1 MLLDKL
7 IGEFDRGLRSL
18 TGVTRTSR
26 PYPGAN
32 LELDDAA
39 LTQEER
45 QHAGALM
52 RVNHVGEV
60 CAQALYQAQKLATRS
75 ENLKQAFA
83 AAAAEEEDHLAWT
96 AARIEAL
103 GGRPSLLNPLWYT
116 GSLAIGF
123 IAGRLGD
130 RVSLGFMAETERQ
143 VEHHLDSHLESL
155 PAGDTASRAVVE
167 QMRTDEMKHARSA
180 MEAGGAELPFPL
192 TAAMRAMSKVMTRT
206 AYYI

>member
-18 TGVTRTSR
+18 TGVTRTAR

-32 LELDDAA
+32 LELEDAA
-39 LTQEER
+39 LTPEER
-45 QHAGALM
+45 QHAAALM

-75 ENLKQAFA
+75 EKLKQAFA
-83 AAAAEEEDHLAWT
+83 VAAEEEEDHLAWT
-96 AARIEAL
+96 ASRIEAL
-103 GGRPSLLNPLWYT
+103 GGRPSLLNPLWYA

-123 IAGRLGD
+123 VAGRMGD

-155 PAGDTASRAVVE
+155 PVGDAASRAVVE

-180 MEAGGAELPFPL
+180 MEAGGVELPFPL

-206 AYYI
+206 AYYL